1 MGLTQIIAIVGGW
14 SVVVGAVSAWAGK
27 LLAERA
33 ILNWKQSHQKELE
46 DLKDQMAREKLVLD
60 AAVASFSF
68 GQQKAQEKR
77 LEAVEALW
85 ESVLEVRRA
94 CQHAIFFYSILLPS
108 EYNDLFTNPKLQKSF
123 SGLNYESTLSKISEH
138 TDLEKHR
145 PYLGET
151 LWYLFYLYNAILGRM
166 TYLLI
171 DGKEKGNISNW
182 MTDSLTGQYLQHI
195 MTAEQLKQIQKNPI
209 NAAEKVVMFLE
220 EYLLEE
226 ISLIVSGERSSKES
240 FEYAQKL
247 KGEDSLS
254 FAGTGN
260 TIGSDVRFIRFR

>member
-14 SVVVGAVSAWAGK
+14 SVVVGAVSAWVGK

-33 ILNWKQSHQKELE
+33 SLNWKQSHQKELE
-46 DLKDQMAREKLVLD
+46 DLKDQMAREKLVLG
-60 AAVASFSF
+60 AAVNTFSF

-85 ESVLEVRRA
+85 NSVLEVRRA
-94 CQHAIFFYSILLPS
+94 CQKAIFFYSMLLPN
-108 EYNDLFTNPKLQKSF
+108 EYNDLLTNTKLQKSF
-123 SGLNYESTLSKISEH
+123 SDLNYESTLGKISDH
-138 TDLEKHR
+138 SDLEKHR

-171 DGKEKGNISNW
+171 DGKEKGDITNW
-182 MTDSLTGQYLQHI
+182 MTDSLTSQYLDHI
-195 MTAEQLKQIQKNPI
+195 MTGEQLEQIKNNQS
-209 NAAEKVVMFLE
+209 NAAGRVLMFLE
-220 EYLLEE
+220 GYLLEE

-240 FEYAQKL
+240 FEYAQRL
-247 KGEDSLS
+247 KGKDSLS
-254 FAGTGN
+254 LAAMGK
-260 TIGSDVRFIRFR
+260 TIGSDVRLIKFR